1 MNAPALSNLDDL
13 LGRINV
19 LPKAE
24 RDELV
29 AMAVASTKDVKWVPN
44 PGPQTAAFF
53 SEADEIFYGGQAG
66 GGKTDL
72 ELGLGLTAHKK
83 TLILRRTNREAA
95 GLVERLADIL
105 DTREGWNSQAGVW
118 RLENGRTI
126 EIGGCQLFEDRQK
139 YKGLP
144 HDLICFDE
152 VSDFMEAQYTFIIG
166 WNRSADPNQRCRI
179 VAAGNP
185 PTQPEGLW
193 VIKRWAAW
201 LDPTHPN
208 PALPG
213 ELRWYTTS
221 DEGAE
226 IEVDGRGPHII
237 GGQEVY
243 ARSRTFIPAKLSDNP
258 DLAATDYAA
267 TLAALPAELR
277 AAYRDGNFLA
287 GLQDDAW
294 QTIPTSWVK
303 AAQHRWKSVPPVG
316 VPMCAIGVDVA
327 QGGGDQTVLAIR
339 HDGWYAPLVTIPG
352 KETPDGKTVAGQ
364 VVMKRRDNAKVVID
378 LGGGWGGD
386 AYGHLKE
393 NLIDTVGYM
402 GVKAS
407 NRRTVDGKLK
417 FTNVR
422 TEAYWR
428 FREALDESQPQ
439 GSPIMLPEDPELVAD
454 LCAPKYKVTPQ
465 GIAVEAK
472 DVLVKRLG
480 RSPDKGDAV
489 VMAWWDGMKQANVE
503 GGWKGRKSLPT
514 VNVGR
519 VGGEARKR

>member
-1 MNAPALSNLDDL
+1 MKLDDL
-13 LGRINV
+13 LGRINE
-19 LPKAE
+19 LTPADKS
-24 RDELV
+24 ELV
-29 AMAVASTKDVKWVPN
+29 KIAVDSTKDLKIIPN
-44 PGPQTAAFF
+44 IGPQTTAYF
-53 SEADEIFYGGQAG
+53 SEADIILYGGAG
-66 GGKTDL
+66 GGGKSFLSLALAIQKHRRSIIFRRESTQTDGLIATAKEVIGDDARFNGSDL
-72 ELGLGLTAHKK
+72 EFLWPDGRSLKFAGLPAPDDWRKHAGRERDLFVYD
-83 TLILRRTNREAA
+83 EAA
-95 GLVERLADIL
+95 EFLEVQVSSLFAWNRGPEGVPCQVVFASNPPRSAEGAWMKKWFAPWL
-105 DTREGWNSQAGVW
+105 DHTYHNPAREG
-118 RLENGRTI
+118 
-126 EIGGCQLFEDRQK
+126 EI
-139 YKGLP
+139 
-144 HDLICFDE
+144 
-152 VSDFMEAQYTFIIG
+152 
-166 WNRSADPNQRCRI
+166 
-179 VAAGNP
+179 
-185 PTQPEGLW
+185 
-193 VIKRWAAW
+193 RWAIYR
-201 LDPTHPN
+201 N
-208 PALPG
+208 N
-213 ELRWYTTS
+213 ETTW
-221 DEGAE
+221 
-226 IEVDGRGPHII
+226 VDGPEPITVDGETVHPK
-237 GGQEVY
+237 
-243 ARSRTFIPAKLSDNP
+243 SRTFIRALLADNP
-258 DLAATDYAA
+258 YRNTDTYRASLQ
-267 TLAALPAELR
+267 TLPDVLR
-277 AAYRDGNFLA
+277 RQMLHGDFEA
-287 GLQDDAW
+287 GEEDDAW

-303 AAQHRWKSVPPVG
+303 AAQRRWKSVPPVG

-327 QGGGDQTVLAIR
+327 QGGVDQTVLAIR

-519 VGGEARKR
+519 VGGAVRKR